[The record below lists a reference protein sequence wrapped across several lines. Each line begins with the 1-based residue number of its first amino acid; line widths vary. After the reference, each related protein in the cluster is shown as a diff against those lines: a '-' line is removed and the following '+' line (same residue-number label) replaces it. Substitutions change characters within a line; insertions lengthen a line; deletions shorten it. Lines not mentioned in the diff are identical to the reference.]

1 MKSIN
6 IIMVF
11 VLLAVI
17 ISCSQGKKN
26 QQKED
31 AHDHLEMNE
40 GSEQDHDS
48 DAEQT
53 DEHDHGGHDH
63 GSGHDNDAMK
73 EGEAKAWSPSGNGEE
88 LIRSDFHFIAGAMD
102 NIDPEVMASEAGD
115 NILKLKADGKPVAFV
130 FHQSYGNVGMAAS
143 VDVSVF
149 DGSFKLIHHAKDLD
163 NHEFVSINNGNMKLG
178 RVVNGEE
185 VIFDNGEFEA
195 GDGWL
200 NLRVSAAGTHYKGYI
215 GNKTVT
221 HGHGDKMDNGYV
233 GIMLAGT
240 GDVLIRSIETVPLED
255 E

>member
-11 VLLAVI
+11 ALSAVI

-26 QQKED
+26 QQEED
-31 AHDHLEMNE
+31 AHDHSEMNE
-40 GSEQDHDS
+40 GSEQDHNS

-53 DEHDHGGHDH
+53 DEHDHDGHDH
-63 GSGHDNDAMK
+63 GSGHDNGAMK
-73 EGEAKAWSPSGNGEE
+73 EGEARTWSPSGNGEE
-88 LIRSDFHFIAGAMD
+88 LIRSDFHFIVGGIE
-102 NIDPEVMASEAGD
+102 NINPEVIESETGD
-115 NILKLKADGKPVAFV
+115 KTLKLSAVGTPAAFV
-130 FHQSYGNVGMAAS
+130 FHQTYGNIGMAAM
-143 VDVSVF
+143 VDVSGF

-185 VIFDNGEFEA
+185 VIFDSGEFGP

-200 NLRVSAAGTHYKGYI
+200 NVRVSAAGTHYKGYM

-240 GDVLIRSIETVPLED
+240 GDVLVRSIETVPLED